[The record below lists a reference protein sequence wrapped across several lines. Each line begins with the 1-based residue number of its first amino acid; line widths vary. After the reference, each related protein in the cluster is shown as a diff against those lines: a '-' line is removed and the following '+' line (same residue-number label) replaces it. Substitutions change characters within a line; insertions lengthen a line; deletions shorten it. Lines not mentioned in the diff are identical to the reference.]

1 MHLQDPISVTYNPS
15 VSNSTVVCDEVEMY
29 WPQGIF
35 HHAGPVLRS
44 TAVLLAQEPPIWGTV
59 PAVHVGQQ
67 QMGWVSDI
75 SVVCLCVK
83 Q

>member
-1 MHLQDPISVTYNPS
+1 MHLQDPISMTYNPS

-29 WPQGIF
+29 WPQGIL
-35 HHAGPVLRS
+35 HHAGPVFRS
-44 TAVLLAQEPPIWGTV
+44 TAVVAQEPPIWGTV

-67 QMGWVSDI
+67 QMCWVADI